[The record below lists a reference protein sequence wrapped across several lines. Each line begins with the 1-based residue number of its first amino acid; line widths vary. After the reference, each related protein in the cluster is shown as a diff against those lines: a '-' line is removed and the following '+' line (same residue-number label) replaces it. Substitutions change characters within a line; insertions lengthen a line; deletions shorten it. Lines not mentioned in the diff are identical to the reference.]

1 MPRVHVLILLEDVPS
16 ETLEGPSYGEVLS
29 RMTGPMASIR
39 LGVDPAGG
47 ASRRISAPRDL
58 AMQRQVGPDESI
70 IDGPGWL
77 LRRAVCVTE
86 EGVFTYGQVTE
97 YDGNTVTVTG
107 VEGDKLVA
115 KSDVTE
121 VAPVIAV
128 LLWKARV
135 LPTIDSTASLYQ
147 AHALILDRLL
157 GQNGQRRTRSIPK
170 LLAGITTPASMPK
183 ASSQIPWL
191 CPRTGLLGQLRVG
204 HVVDFAFYV
213 DGNRNVP
220 ARVRVGDFYNND
232 PTARVG
238 RGAVPRET
246 PARRVGHSDLQHDSD
261 DDDENFNDLLETL
274 VTETESANRH
284 RPGNEEA
291 AGADRDDELDHPTT
305 YAILRALADKPV
317 VLRDYAPRYQPSLD
331 EYTRHVRLPAISD
344 QVAVNPSPDS
354 RARFRPTAAQQTIHQ
369 AITSVGHKGKDAMLF
384 VEHARTSESTRF
396 LPHPAILRRLYSFE
410 FGPGELSVLHLVRFD
425 LDAQFNLSNTQGVN
439 LGNFS
444 DKISLPPTP
453 KTPTR
458 MQFVSAIATLNGYAG
473 EFCEDTTR
481 SLVDAV
487 HRFAESL
494 VDYDPWTPMEIKALA
509 FWCSKVFGSYRR
521 AVQSDLTSGQ
531 FARSDCSKDKLSRR
545 GAQQHPVQVVTRKLN
560 APPTSVGRV
569 CTSAGVAT
577 SKIG

>member
-1 MPRVHVLILLEDVPS
+1 
-16 ETLEGPSYGEVLS
+16 
-29 RMTGPMASIR
+29 
-39 LGVDPAGG
+39 
-47 ASRRISAPRDL
+47 
-58 AMQRQVGPDESI
+58 MQRQVDPDESI

-128 LLWKARV
+128 FLWKARV

-157 GQNGQRRTRSIPK
+157 GQNGQRGTRSIPK

-246 PARRVGHSDLQHDSD
+246 PARRVGHSDLQHDND
-261 DDDENFNDLLETL
+261 DDDETFNDLLETL

-317 VLRDYAPRYQPSLD
+317 VLRDYVSQLERSSKRRRLTTPVIQPAPTPAVDAEAQAPRYQPSLD

-369 AITSVGHKGKDAMLF
+369 AITSVGHKDQ
-384 VEHARTSESTRF
+384 
-396 LPHPAILRRLYSFE
+396 PA
-410 FGPGELSVLHLVRFD
+410 
-425 LDAQFNLSNTQGVN
+425 
-439 LGNFS
+439 S
-444 DKISLPPTP
+444 DT
-453 KTPTR
+453 
-458 MQFVSAIATLNGYAG
+458 
-473 EFCEDTTR
+473 
-481 SLVDAV
+481 
-487 HRFAESL
+487 
-494 VDYDPWTPMEIKALA
+494 
-509 FWCSKVFGSYRR
+509 
-521 AVQSDLTSGQ
+521 
-531 FARSDCSKDKLSRR
+531 
-545 GAQQHPVQVVTRKLN
+545 
-560 APPTSVGRV
+560 
-569 CTSAGVAT
+569 
-577 SKIG
+577 